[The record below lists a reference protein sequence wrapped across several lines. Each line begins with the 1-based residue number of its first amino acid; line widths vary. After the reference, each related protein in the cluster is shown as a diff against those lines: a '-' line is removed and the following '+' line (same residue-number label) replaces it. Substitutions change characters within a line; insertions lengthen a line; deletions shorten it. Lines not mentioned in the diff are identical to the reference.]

1 LAKQKVNQST
11 QPADSVSKQVSGK
24 RVTSASTME
33 ELLASDLSS
42 FKAFKPGDKVKG
54 KITEITGKAL
64 FIDVG
69 GKSDAVVAG
78 EEFDASREEIRGLK
92 VGQEIEGMVVVP
104 ENEAGQM
111 LLSLN
116 RANSDSRWSTV
127 EKLAKAGGVIEVV
140 GKEITKGGLLVGL
153 DDLVG
158 FIPGSQLGRQWLGR
172 AEELLGKKFNAVVLE
187 ADKVSNRLVF
197 SQRAISDAEELTHK
211 KETLSRVN
219 IGDEYKGNVTGV
231 MPFGIFVKIKIG
243 KAKGGKAAEGLE
255 GVEELEG
262 LVHISE
268 LSWTKITDP
277 KSAFVEGQEVEVK
290 VIGVEEESG
299 KLALSLKQL
308 QSDPWQNLVKKYPV
322 DSKVKGKVTRLA
334 SFGAFVQLEDGIE
347 GLLHISKIPADL
359 PIKPGDEV
367 ECFVESIEPEK
378 RRLGL
383 GLVLKAKAGIYK

>member
-1 LAKQKVNQST
+1 MAKQKVNQST